1 MGLFN
6 SMVRGFGG
14 QIGRTTANR
23 MMSSTPQRASGKQWL
38 IALLIL
44 TTFICGI
51 GWLYSEGMRD
61 REVKGITPTTNV
73 DSVKTETEYHKGHV
87 VYTGKRGGKYY
98 YTKSGKKHYL

>member
-14 QIGRTTANR
+14 QIGRTAANS
-23 MMSSTPQRASGKQWL
+23 MMSSKSYIWL
-38 IALLIL
+38 GLRNLIL
-44 TTFICGI
+44 MVLFFIVIFAGLFY
-51 GWLYSEGMRD
+51 WASKVNPTVNSKEVTPT
-61 REVKGITPTTNV
+61 EVKKDT
-73 DSVKTETEYHKGHV
+73 TEYHNGHV